1 MTTMTDATERTYRRM
16 IALGGGYSALVAR
29 VRKRLELQD
38 RWGDLDALAAE
49 YVETW
54 RREGIEQGIDL
65 LSFLRQI
72 DRRNGSNA

>member
-1 MTTMTDATERTYRRM
+1 MTTMSDATERTYRRL
-16 IALGGGYSALVAR
+16 IALGGGYAALVAR

-38 RWGDLDALAAE
+38 RWGDLDALAVE

-54 RREGIEQGIDL
+54 RREGIRQGVDL

-72 DRRNGSNA
+72 DQRQGLS

>member
-1 MTTMTDATERTYRRM
+1 MTDATERTYRRL
-16 IALGGGYSALVAR
+16 IALGGGYPTLVGT

-72 DRRNGSNA
+72 DQRNLAA